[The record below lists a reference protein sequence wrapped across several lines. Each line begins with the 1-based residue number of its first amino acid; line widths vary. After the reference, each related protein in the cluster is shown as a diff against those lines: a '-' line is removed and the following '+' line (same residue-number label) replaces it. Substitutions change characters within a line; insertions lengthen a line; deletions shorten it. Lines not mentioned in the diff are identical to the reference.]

1 MLPGCGKVTAERLVG
16 YFGVRLFDVF
26 NSPDAERE
34 LMRCP
39 KIGAKTAEKLKR
51 NWDEGKGSREASA
64 FLEEHGWAVQVQVD
78 LMKSTLKAP
87 GTKRL
92 KLKYDGPLSFF
103 AFEFN
108 LRCYTTGTAAAFAP
122 RSARAPSTSAS
133 GRRSRQAG
141 AYTRPFFSST

>member
-34 LMRCP
+34 LVRCP

-64 FLEEHGWAVQVQVD
+64 FLEEHGV
-78 LMKSTLKAP
+78 AP
-87 GTKRL
+87 ALAQR
-92 KLKYDGPLSFF
+92 
-103 AFEFN
+103 
-108 LRCYTTGTAAAFAP
+108 AAALHGSRTEAVV
-122 RSARAPSTSAS
+122 RSDPFGSLASLRGATFHRCDALAARLGKTPDDKARLAAAML
-133 GRRSRQAG
+133 QAG
-141 AYTRPFFSST
+141 AYARRLFSST